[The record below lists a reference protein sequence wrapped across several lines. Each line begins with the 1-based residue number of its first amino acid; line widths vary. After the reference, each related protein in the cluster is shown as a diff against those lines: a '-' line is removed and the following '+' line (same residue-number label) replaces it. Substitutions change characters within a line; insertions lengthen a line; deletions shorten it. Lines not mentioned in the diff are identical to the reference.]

1 MKVEKGVPGLDAL
14 NCLIFTSNSLLSVSR
29 IIYQHETI
37 GVPMRI
43 REYEIIGYF
52 VLFIYSLVV
61 LSKTLSFY
69 QIASPNWHI
78 LDWIVVL
85 LVSTLMPGLPG
96 LMLIIPSKFLNS
108 AISLFCQIIGLVGII
123 TSLVW
128 GLLVTPQWW
137 LVALLAIL
145 LNWIVHRIQKQ
156 NQVVI

>member
-1 MKVEKGVPGLDAL
+1 
-14 NCLIFTSNSLLSVSR
+14 
-29 IIYQHETI
+29 
-37 GVPMRI
+37 MRI

-61 LSKTLSFY
+61 LSQTLSFY
-69 QIASPNWHI
+69 QIASPDWHI

-137 LVALLAIL
+137 LVTLLAIL